1 MPDLAAL
8 PPSYVWLIPLLYAV
22 GIGTALDA
30 VMQARTPQG
39 GTAWVF
45 ALIAFPLVTVPL
57 YWIFGRTRFGDYT
70 ARMKEFEAETGD
82 LLAEAR
88 TYAVGRTVVTPALS
102 GLDDDSEGSV
112 GTTTDARVGD
122 LVLASDGPGDTH
134 VTGRTPSDREE
145 GDLIA
150 FSTMATLPFT
160 SGNEAHVLVDGEAT
174 FDALFAAIDRAERYI
189 LVQFYIVHDDRIG
202 AAFAE
207 RLLAAAARGVRVCF
221 LYDGIGSLKLPRAY
235 GRRLEDAGIEVG
247 SFTGPRSWV
256 KKLRLNFR
264 NHRKITVVDGREAF
278 VGGLNLGDEYLGR
291 DPKITPWRDTHLHVR
306 GPSVQGLQ
314 LSFARDWFYA
324 TKKVVDAEWTPTPVA
339 ADEQAL
345 ILTSGPADEIE
356 TCGLLFAH
364 AIESAKRRLWLASPY
379 FVPDGRVLGALQLAA
394 LRGVDV
400 RVIMP
405 EKSDSKLFK
414 YVPYAFIDDVER
426 VGVKVYL
433 HGPGFMH
440 QKVVL
445 VDDTYGLVGTANFD
459 NRSFRLNFEATAVVR
474 DADFC
479 AEVEAMLRADLAN
492 ATLFTGAD
500 LASKPWL
507 FRFAAQATH
516 LLAPVL

>member
-8 PPSYVWLIPLLYAV
+8 PPALYWLIPLAYAA

-30 VMQARTPQG
+30 VMRARTPQG

-45 ALIAFPLVTVPL
+45 ALIAFPVVTLPL
-57 YWIFGRTRFGDYT
+57 YWIFGRSRFDDYT
-70 ARMKEFEAETGD
+70 ERMKAFDEATGD

-88 TYAVGRTVVTPALS
+88 ACAIGRTVVTPALS
-102 GLDDDSEGSV
+102 GLDADTEGSV
-112 GTTTDARVGD
+112 GAATLARVGD
-122 LVLASDGPGDTH
+122 LVPATAGPGPAES
-134 VTGRTPSDREE
+134 TGTVPTSREE
-145 GDLIA
+145 GDDIA
-150 FSTMATLPFT
+150 FSTMSTLPFT
-160 SGNEAHVLVDGEAT
+160 SGNEAHVLVDGDAT
-174 FDALFAAIDRAERYI
+174 FDALFAAVDRAERYVF
-189 LVQFYIVHDDRIG
+189 VQFYTVRDDRIG
-202 AAFAE
+202 RAFAE
-207 RLLAAAARGVRVCF
+207 RVEAAAARGVRVCF
-221 LYDGIGSLKLPRAY
+221 LYDGIGSLGLPRAFP
-235 GRRLEDAGIEVG
+235 RRLERAGVEVG
-247 SFTGPRSWV
+247 VFTGPRSWL

-291 DPKITPWRDTHLHVR
+291 DPTLSPWRDTHLHVR

-314 LSFARDWFYA
+314 LSFVRDWYYA
-324 TKKVVDAEWTPTPVA
+324 TRRFADAEWTPTLAA
-339 ADEQAL
+339 ADQHAM
-345 ILTSGPADEIE
+345 ILASGPADEIE

-364 AIESAKRRLWLASPY
+364 AIESAERRLWIATPY

-400 RVIMP
+400 RLIVP
-405 EKSDSKLFK
+405 AQSDSVLFK
-414 YVPYAFIDDVER
+414 YVPYAFIDDVEC

-433 HGPGFMH
+433 HRPGFMH

-479 AEVEAMLRADLAN
+479 AELDAMLRADLAQ
-492 ATLFTGAD
+492 ATPFTGAD
-500 LASKPWL
+500 LAAKPWW